1 MKKFYKK
8 NAQGISNT
16 QNEYDNN
23 RKKVEELENRGKF
36 SKLHTFFKESSCFKR
51 NPKRI

>member
-1 MKKFYKK
+1 MEKFYKK

-23 RKKVEELENRGKF
+23 RK
-36 SKLHTFFKESSCFKR
+36 
-51 NPKRI
+51 